1 MILMPFAVHTTNSR
15 ENRSWILCCAWL
27 RDSIEHNFGETSVS
41 LSMGRNLLNPFRA
54 VLFDFEGTIVDF
66 QWKAAEAVEEAS
78 AALTMF
84 GFDKGLFNG
93 CNYATLFNVSME
105 QAYGVGVSPGE
116 LSMKLGEIY
125 DRYDLDAL
133 DRWRPRD
140 DAAYVL
146 EKTRQCGILTGLVTN
161 AGKKAISLFLQR
173 FRFEQLF
180 DVVVTRNHV
189 DRLKPDGS
197 GILRAMKALKVERG
211 ACLYVG
217 DSVNDI
223 KATRSVG
230 IDIAAVLEG
239 ESPKNDIEAY
249 KPRFVV
255 DSLSSLLQII

>member
-1 MILMPFAVHTTNSR
+1 
-15 ENRSWILCCAWL
+15 
-27 RDSIEHNFGETSVS
+27 
-41 LSMGRNLLNPFRA
+41 MGGNLLNPFRA

-78 AALTMF
+78 SLLTML
-84 GFDKGLFNG
+84 GFDKELFHG
-93 CNYATLFNVSME
+93 CDYATLFNVSME
-105 QAYGVGVSPGE
+105 QAHKIGVSPGK
-116 LSMKLGEIY
+116 LSRKLGEIY

-140 DAAYVL
+140 DAEYVL

-161 AGKKAISLFLQR
+161 AGKKAISFFLQR
-173 FRFEQLF
+173 FRFERLF

-197 GILRAMKALKVERG
+197 GILRAMKVLKVERRG
-211 ACLYVG
+211 CLYVG

-223 KATRSVG
+223 KATRRVG

-239 ESPKNDIEAY
+239 ESAKNDIETY
-249 KPRFVV
+249 KPRFIV
-255 DSLSSLLQII
+255 DFLSGILQII

>member
-1 MILMPFAVHTTNSR
+1 
-15 ENRSWILCCAWL
+15 
-27 RDSIEHNFGETSVS
+27 
-41 LSMGRNLLNPFRA
+41 LNPFRA

-66 QWKAAEAVEEAS
+66 QWRAAEAVEEAS
-78 AALTMF
+78 SLIALF
-84 GFDKGLFNG
+84 GFDKELFHG
-93 CNYATLFNVSME
+93 CDYATLFNVSME
-105 QAYGVGVSPGE
+105 QAYEVGESPGK

-161 AGKKAISLFLQR
+161 AGKRAISLFLQR
-173 FRFEQLF
+173 FLFEQLF

-189 DRLKPDGS
+189 DRLKPDGN
-197 GILRAMKALKVERG
+197 GILLAMKVLKVERKD
-211 ACLYVG
+211 CLYVG

-223 KATRSVG
+223 KATRGVG

-239 ESPKNDIEAY
+239 ESAKNDIETY
-249 KPRFVV
+249 KPRFIV
-255 DSLSSLLQII
+255 DSLSGVLQII